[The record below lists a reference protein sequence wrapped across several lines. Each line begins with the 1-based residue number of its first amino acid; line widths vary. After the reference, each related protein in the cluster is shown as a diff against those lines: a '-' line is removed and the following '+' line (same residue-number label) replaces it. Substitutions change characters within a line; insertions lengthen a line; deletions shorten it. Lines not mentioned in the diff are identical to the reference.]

1 MKIKIFKNNQFG
13 NIRVL
18 RDERGE
24 PWFVAKDVAIILGY
38 ANPQKAIRDHVD
50 DEDKRGERIVTPSGT
65 QEAIVINE
73 SGLYSLILKSNKPEA
88 KKFKRWVTAE
98 VLPSIR
104 KHGIYATDEVIEK
117 TLKNPDFLIEILTE
131 LKKEREERQKLST
144 KVNILTH
151 TKKTYTTTEIAK
163 ELGFKSAI
171 ELNKRLEELGIQYK
185 VNNTWVLSAKYADK
199 GYTQTK
205 QSLKADGQPLYYTR
219 WTQKGREFLLELFSN
234 ANLENKVS

>member
-1 MKIKIFKNNQFG
+1 MQIKVFKNNQFG
-13 NIRVL
+13 NIRAL
-18 RDERGE
+18 KDEKGE
-24 PWFVAKDVAIILGY
+24 PWFVAKDVAEILGY
-38 ANPQKAIRDHVD
+38 RDAYSMVRIL
-50 DEDKRGERIVTPSGT
+50 DEEDTHKMCIPTAGGE
-65 QEAIVINE
+65 QEMTIINE
-73 SGLYSLILKSNKPEA
+73 SGLYTAILRSNKPEA

-131 LKKEREERQKLST
+131 LKKEREEKQKLSA

-163 ELGFKSAI
+163 ELGFKSAN
-171 ELNKRLEELGIQYK
+171 ELNKRLEEMGIQYR
-185 VNNTWVLSAKYADK
+185 VNNTWVLSAKYAEK

-205 QSLKADGQPLYYTR
+205 QSLKANGLPLYYTR
-219 WTQKGREFLLELFSN
+219 WTQKGREFLLELFSS
-234 ANLENKVS
+234 ANIENKVS